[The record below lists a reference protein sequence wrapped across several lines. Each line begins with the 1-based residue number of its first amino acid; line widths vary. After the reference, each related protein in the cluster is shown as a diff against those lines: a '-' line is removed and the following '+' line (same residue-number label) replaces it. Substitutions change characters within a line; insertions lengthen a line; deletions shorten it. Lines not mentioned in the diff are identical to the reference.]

1 MQQIGE
7 ISTLPTKAAIYEESN
22 KNYITLLD
30 LDEQNNLRSSKETV
44 LKADSIINRPPLAVP
59 STPPATSLLTNRIRL
74 YDLLPFKVYNPALV
88 PYDKRLEPFLTL
100 DTGNNKSKQTEP
112 IKSETQPV
120 ITDKDGRTLKQHRR
134 CPACH
139 GLDCFCIIQG
149 LINPS
154 GPGSSM
160 PTMIKNAGRD
170 LQMPDNPEFLQFP
183 SFVSQKGDLFNDKV
197 SNPGSSNRKRKAPQK
212 SKTEKGTKASGLK
225 TKSSERTCTKC
236 GLVFASHRE
245 VLLHSRV
252 HVTENKK
259 EFGCHL
265 CGKYFSQR
273 TTLRQHLILHS
284 GEKNFA
290 CTECGKRFAL
300 KIYLKTHQKS
310 CGSR

>member
-1 MQQIGE
+1 VAIP
-7 ISTLPTKAAIYEESN
+7 SAA
-22 KNYITLLD
+22 
-30 LDEQNNLRSSKETV
+30 
-44 LKADSIINRPPLAVP
+44 
-59 STPPATSLLTNRIRL
+59 PPATSLLENRIRL

-88 PYDKRLEPFLTL
+88 SYHDKRLEPFLTL
-100 DTGNNKSKQTEP
+100 DTGNNKSKPTEP
-112 IKSETQPV
+112 IKSETQQV
-120 ITDKDGRTLKQHRR
+120 ITDKDGKTLKQHRR
-134 CPACH
+134 CPVCQ
-139 GLDCFCIIQG
+139 GQDCFCIIQG
-149 LINPS
+149 LMNP
-154 GPGSSM
+154 PGSSM
-160 PTMIKNAGRD
+160 PLMIKNTGRD
-170 LQMPDNPEFLQFP
+170 LQMMPDHPEFMPFP
-183 SFVSQKGDLFNDKV
+183 SLVSQKGDHCNDKV
-197 SNPGSSNRKRKAPQK
+197 SNPSSSNRKRKATLK
-212 SKTEKGTKASGLK
+212 SKTEKGAKASGLK

-236 GLVFASHRE
+236 GLVFATHRE

-252 HVTENKK
+252 HVTEKKK